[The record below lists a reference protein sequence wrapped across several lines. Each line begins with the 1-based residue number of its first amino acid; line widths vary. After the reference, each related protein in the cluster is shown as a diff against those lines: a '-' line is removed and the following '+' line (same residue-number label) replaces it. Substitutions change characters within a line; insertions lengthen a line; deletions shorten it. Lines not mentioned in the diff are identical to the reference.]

1 MKLLMLGWELPPH
14 NSGGLGVAC
23 YQMAKALHKRGVE
36 IDFVLPGDGDYSAID
51 FMKVHKINAKT
62 EPKAK
67 CIIRKNLSSF
77 DPYTNDTNTVQKIHQ
92 QYISYIED
100 LLSKN
105 NYDAIHAHDWLTM
118 QAGVRAKEI
127 SGKPL
132 IVQVHATEFDRAGG
146 GLGNPL
152 IHEIEEQGLM
162 MADRI
167 IAVSKLTKNLIVK
180 NYNIPPDKIEVIHNA
195 VSRDELEK
203 HPITNDN
210 YRYLQFMRSQGYM
223 IVANVGRLTIQKGLP
238 FLLEAAQK
246 ALAMYP
252 KMIFVLAGDG
262 EQRNELFELAASYGI
277 VDKVVFTGFV
287 RGSQWREIFAEAD
300 VFVMSS
306 VSEPFGLTALEAA
319 AHGNALIVTKQSGVA
334 ERLRNILL
342 YDFWDTN
349 RLADE
354 LINLAISPAL
364 LETLQNEAANE
375 FNKYS
380 WEEAAELFE
389 REYARAVHGGIY
401 A

>member
-1 MKLLMLGWELPPH
+1 MLGWELPPH

-36 IDFVLPGDGDYSAID
+36 IDFLLPSDGDYSEIK
-51 FMKVHKINAKT
+51 FMKVHNINAKT
-62 EPKAK
+62 VAK
-67 CIIRKNLSSF
+67 IKRKTRKKTVAVN
-77 DPYTNDTNTVQKIHQ
+77 PYTNDTNIVQKIHR
-92 QYISYIED
+92 QYISYLED
-100 LLSKN
+100 LLKN
-105 NYDAIHAHDWLTM
+105 NDYDAIHAHDWLTM
-118 QAGVRAKEI
+118 RAGVHAKML

-146 GLGNPL
+146 GRGDPL
-152 IHEIEEQGLM
+152 IHEIEEQGLL

-167 IAVSKLTKNLIVK
+167 IAVSKMTKDLIVK
-180 NYNIPPDKIEVIHNA
+180 HYHIPADKIEVIHNA

-210 YRYLQFMRSQGYM
+210 YQYLQFMKSQGYM
-223 IVANVGRLTIQKGLP
+223 IVANIGRLTIQKGLP
-238 FLLEAAQK
+238 FLMEAAQK

-252 KMIFVLAGDG
+252 KMIFVIAGDG
-262 EQRNELFELAASYGI
+262 EQRDELFEMVAGYGI
-277 VDKVVFTGFV
+277 VDKVIFTGFV
-287 RGSQWREIFAEAD
+287 RGSKWREIFVEAD

-319 AHGNALIVTKQSGVA
+319 AHNDALIITKQSGVS

-354 LINLAISPAL
+354 LVNLAISPAL
-364 LETLQNEAANE
+364 LGTLQTEAARE
-375 FNKYS
+375 FDNYS
-380 WEEAAELFE
+380 WEEAAGLFE
-389 REYARAVHGGIY
+389 REYARAARGGAY